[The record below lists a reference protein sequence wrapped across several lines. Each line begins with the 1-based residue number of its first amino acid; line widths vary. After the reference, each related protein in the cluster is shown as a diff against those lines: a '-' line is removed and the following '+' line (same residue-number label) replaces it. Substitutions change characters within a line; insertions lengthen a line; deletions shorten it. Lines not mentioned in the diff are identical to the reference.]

1 MFQNR
6 LSSIALAL
14 GFVALSPVIA
24 QAGTDATFAA
34 VVTTVTAWMTGSLGI
49 LLSLVAVTA
58 GMTMTAIRASAVPVI
73 AGIGVALVMQTLPG
87 VIGGIVTATLDPA
100 LPALLA
106 LPASI

>member
-1 MFQNR
+1 MFQNKLFR
-6 LSSIALAL
+6 IGLAFGL
-14 GFVALSPVIA
+14 FAFTPMLA

-49 LLSLVAVTA
+49 LLSLIAVTA

-87 VIGGIVTATLDPA
+87 VIGGIVTATMDPA
-100 LPALLA
+100 LPALMA